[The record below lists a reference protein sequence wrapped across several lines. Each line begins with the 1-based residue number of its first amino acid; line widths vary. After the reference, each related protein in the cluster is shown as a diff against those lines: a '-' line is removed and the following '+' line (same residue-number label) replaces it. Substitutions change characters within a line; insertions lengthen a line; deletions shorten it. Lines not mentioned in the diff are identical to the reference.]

1 MNGMSIN
8 WPFFFDCRRTSG
20 NFLHWPL
27 TSLLGQCA
35 CNEKEMVEPSKTWPS
50 FWLEKKFLY
59 FFFLISQTARRIG
72 RKAGSV
78 QSLAR
83 RREIAAECSSKRNS
97 PFPFLFGPLQFFGWI
112 MTRQFHL
119 HFVREAFSLSATWE
133 QTTPRENASTF
144 FRSAN

>member
-8 WPFFFDCRRTSG
+8 WPFFSIVVAHPATSCTDRWRRFWGNARVMRRKWWSRVKRDRLFDLKK
-20 NFLHWPL
+20 NF
-27 TSLLGQCA
+27 
-35 CNEKEMVEPSKTWPS
+35 
-50 FWLEKKFLY
+50 FI